1 MGVTSIYAGGKSV
14 DLQDFEH
21 RLKLDPAMVAREEQ
35 DFEGPKNAREEK
47 IKQRNQ
53 KLAEAKAKGEVPV
66 VNGGTSKKKILS
78 KEEEARLMKMY
89 REQVLKEPPAPK
101 LIQIAGNGGIAAAP
115 APAKQ
120 EEETGV
126 AGD

>member
-1 MGVTSIYAGGKSV
+1 M
-14 DLQDFEH
+14 
-21 RLKLDPAMVAREEQ
+21 
-35 DFEGPKNAREEK
+35 
-47 IKQRNQ
+47 
-53 KLAEAKAKGEVPV
+53 

-78 KEEEARLMKMY
+78 KEEEAKLMKMY
-89 REQVLKEPPAPK
+89 REQVLKEPAAPK

-115 APAKQ
+115 APAK